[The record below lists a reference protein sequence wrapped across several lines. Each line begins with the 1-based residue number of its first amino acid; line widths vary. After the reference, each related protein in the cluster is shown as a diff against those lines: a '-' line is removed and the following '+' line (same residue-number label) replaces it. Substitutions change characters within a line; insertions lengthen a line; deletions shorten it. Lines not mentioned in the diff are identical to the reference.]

1 MKMKFF
7 RKTLSFFIVPV
18 MIPILIL
25 GMLSGITLNHYMRQ
39 GIDARY
45 EDRLESHRTRID
57 AMMSELDWLNM
68 NLSNNP
74 SIQFRLKNIISKCK
88 DGIPAN
94 TYDEI
99 NTIMDLLYGSYNAN
113 TAVESI
119 YIYFNNAGRQFIS
132 STNRITNLDYFFDQ
146 DWYDSYQTHIG
157 GPEQTWSEF
166 RQIDPYN
173 FAGSTRE
180 IFTIY
185 RKIFSPGKQTPEG
198 VIVLNVRG
206 DHVNRTLNELVGEEN
221 HLFFVTDGE
230 GRVIFRNRQSESE
243 RAESILA
250 AGNVQE
256 ARITGQGTYRVYRQE
271 SGDLEWNY
279 CLAVPGEVAYQ
290 VPNRLTRMA
299 AGLICLALF
308 LSTATSYFFAR
319 KNYKSLMG
327 IVDIFD
333 KATHGQEL
341 PALPQRITDVYN
353 YILYNIVETFLQ
365 NDFLQVQLSE
375 RRYKLKAMELMAL
388 QSQIN
393 PHFLMNTLQ
402 TVYWR
407 CISLTQGPNPAT
419 EMLENLS
426 EILHYSL
433 ESSQELV
440 PLKEEV
446 NITRCYLDI
455 QVQRYKNQFDVIW
468 DVWAPMETVMVPKL
482 IIQPLIENSIYHGI
496 RDKAGHSTIK
506 IKIGVRDGWVT
517 ITVLDNGLGMDQKRL
532 EQLKKRLEEEDTQEG
547 VHIGLLNTHK
557 RLELIYGG
565 DYKIRLLSRLGRG
578 TMIELKIRALPWDG
592 HGGGT
597 LSGRQSGA
605 MQTDRK
611 KSPD

>member
-25 GMLSGITLNHYMRQ
+25 GTLSGITLNRYMRQ
-39 GIDARY
+39 VIDERY
-45 EDRLESHRTRID
+45 QDRLDSHRTRID

-74 SIQFRLKNIISKCK
+74 SIQFRLKNIISKCSS
-88 DGIPAN
+88 GIPAN
-94 TYDEI
+94 SYDEI
-99 NTIMDLLYGSYNAN
+99 NTIIDLLYGSYNAN

-132 STNRITNLDYFFDQ
+132 SNNRITNLDYFFDR
-146 DWYDSYQTHIG
+146 DWYDSYQRHMSA
-157 GPEQTWSEF
+157 PEKTWSEF
-166 RQIDPYN
+166 RRIAPYD
-173 FAGSTRE
+173 FSGSTRE
-180 IFTIY
+180 ILTIY
-185 RKIFSPGKQTPEG
+185 RKVFSPGKKSPEG
-198 VIVLNVRG
+198 VIVLNIRG
-206 DHVNRTLNELVGEEN
+206 DTINRTLNGLVQEPEY
-221 HLFFVTDGE
+221 LFFITDEDGRQIFGNSQAQSGE
-230 GRVIFRNRQSESE
+230 PGEIQK
-243 RAESILA
+243 LA
-250 AGNVQE
+250 GGMGTVRTGNVD
-256 ARITGQGTYRVYRQE
+256 YRVYCQE
-271 SGDLEWNY
+271 SVDLGWNY
-279 CLAVPGEVAYQ
+279 YMAVPLKSAYQ
-290 VPNRLTRMA
+290 IPDRLTRMA
-299 AGLICLALF
+299 ACLICVALV

-319 KNYKSLMG
+319 KNYMSLMG

-333 KATHGQEL
+333 KATHGEEL
-341 PALPQRITDVYN
+341 PVLSRRETDVYN

-419 EMLENLS
+419 DMLENLS
-426 EILHYSL
+426 EILRYSL

-440 PLKEEV
+440 PLKEELH
-446 NITRCYLDI
+446 ITRCYLDI

-468 DVWAPMETVMVPKL
+468 DVQAPLGAVMVPKL

-496 RDKAGHSTIK
+496 RDKDGHSSIK
-506 IKIGVRDGWVT
+506 IRISDRGGWVI
-517 ITVLDNGLGMDQKRL
+517 ITVLDNGLGMTK
-532 EQLKKRLEEEDTQEG
+532 EQLQSLNTRLQQQNTQAG

-557 RLELIYGG
+557 RLELIYGE
-565 DYKIRLLSRLGRG
+565 DYHIRVMSREKLG
-578 TMIELKIRALPWDG
+578 TVIELKLRAY
-592 HGGGT
+592 
-597 LSGRQSGA
+597 
-605 MQTDRK
+605 
-611 KSPD
+611 

>member
-1 MKMKFF
+1 M
-7 RKTLSFFIVPV
+7 
-18 MIPILIL
+18 
-25 GMLSGITLNHYMRQ
+25 
-39 GIDARY
+39 
-45 EDRLESHRTRID
+45 
-57 AMMSELDWLNM
+57 
-68 NLSNNP
+68 
-74 SIQFRLKNIISKCK
+74 
-88 DGIPAN
+88 
-94 TYDEI
+94 
-99 NTIMDLLYGSYNAN
+99 
-113 TAVESI
+113 
-119 YIYFNNAGRQFIS
+119 
-132 STNRITNLDYFFDQ
+132 
-146 DWYDSYQTHIG
+146 
-157 GPEQTWSEF
+157 
-166 RQIDPYN
+166 
-173 FAGSTRE
+173 
-180 IFTIY
+180 
-185 RKIFSPGKQTPEG
+185 
-198 VIVLNVRG
+198 
-206 DHVNRTLNELVGEEN
+206 
-221 HLFFVTDGE
+221 
-230 GRVIFRNRQSESE
+230 IFRNRQSESE
-243 RAESILA
+243 HAESILA

-271 SGDLEWNY
+271 SRNLEWNY
-279 CLAVPGEVAYQ
+279 CLAVPDEMAYQ

-496 RDKAGHSTIK
+496 RDKAGYSTIK
-506 IKIGVRDGWVT
+506 IKIGARDGWVT

-565 DYKIRLLSRLGRG
+565 DYKIRLLSRPGRG

-592 HGGGT
+592 HGGET

-605 MQTDRK
+605 VQTDRK

>member
-25 GMLSGITLNHYMRQ
+25 GTLSGITLNRYMRQ
-39 GIDARY
+39 GIDERY
-45 EDRLESHRTRID
+45 QDRLESHSTRID

-74 SIQFRLKNIISKCK
+74 SIQFRLKNIISKCSH
-88 DGIPAN
+88 GIPAN

-99 NTIMDLLYGSYNAN
+99 NTIIDLLYGSYNAN

-132 STNRITNLDYFFDQ
+132 SNNRITNLDYFFDQ
-146 DWYDSYQTHIG
+146 EWYDSYQDHVN
-157 GPEQTWSEF
+157 GPEKTWSEF
-166 RQIDPYN
+166 RRIEPYN
-173 FAGSTRE
+173 FPGSTRE
-180 IFTIY
+180 ILTIY
-185 RKIFSPGKQTPEG
+185 RKIFSPGKRTPEG
-198 VIVLNVRG
+198 VIVLNIRG
-206 DHVNRTLNELVGEEN
+206 ETINRTLNDLVGEEDS
-221 HLFFVTDGE
+221 LFFITDGD
-230 GRVIFRNRQSESE
+230 GRLIFHNRQADRE
-243 RAESILA
+243 RAEAVLK
-250 AGNVQE
+250 AGSAEKVGLPSGGVH
-256 ARITGQGTYRVYRQE
+256 RIYRCSLGGLGWSY
-271 SGDLEWNY
+271 Y
-279 CLAVPGEVAYQ
+279 LAVPQAMAYQ

-341 PALPQRITDVYN
+341 PALSRRTSDVYN

-440 PLKEEV
+440 ALKEEI
-446 NITRCYLDI
+446 NITRCYLNI

-468 DVWAPMETVMVPKL
+468 DVWASMESVMVPKL

-496 RDKAGHSTIK
+496 RDKAGRSTIK
-506 IKIGVRDGWVT
+506 IKIGTRDGWVS
-517 ITVLDNGLGMDQKRL
+517 ITVLDNGLGMTADQLRRL
-532 EQLKKRLEEEDTQEG
+532 KERLDREDTQEG

-557 RLELIYGG
+557 RLELIYGER
-565 DYKIRLLSRLGRG
+565 YKIRIFSRENRG
-578 TMIELKIRALPWDG
+578 TIIELKI
-592 HGGGT
+592 
-597 LSGRQSGA
+597 
-605 MQTDRK
+605 K
-611 KSPD
+611 V

>member
-7 RKTLSFFIVPV
+7 RKALSFFIVPV

-25 GMLSGITLNHYMRQ
+25 GMLSGITLNRYMRQ

-146 DWYDSYQTHIG
+146 DWYDSYQSHIG

-221 HLFFVTDGE
+221 HLFFVTDRE

-243 RAESILA
+243 HAESILA

-271 SGDLEWNY
+271 SRNLEWNY
-279 CLAVPGEVAYQ
+279 CLAVPDEMAYQ

-496 RDKAGHSTIK
+496 RDKAGYSTIK
-506 IKIGVRDGWVT
+506 IKIGARDGWVT

-565 DYKIRLLSRLGRG
+565 DYKIRILSRPGRG

-605 MQTDRK
+605 VQTDRK

>member
-25 GMLSGITLNHYMRQ
+25 GTLSGITLNRYMRQ
-39 GIDARY
+39 GIDERY

-74 SIQFRLKNIISKCK
+74 SIQFRLKNMISKCK

-132 STNRITNLDYFFDQ
+132 SNNRITNLDYFFDQ
-146 DWYDSYQTHIG
+146 DWYDSYQAHIG

-166 RQIDPYN
+166 RKIAPYN

-185 RKIFSPGKQTPEG
+185 RKIFSPGKRTPEG

-230 GRVIFRNRQSESE
+230 GRVIFRNRQAGAE
-243 RAESILA
+243 RAEAVLA
-250 AGNVQE
+250 AGNARE

-271 SGDLEWNY
+271 SGDLGWNY

-308 LSTATSYFFAR
+308 LSTVTSYFFAR

-341 PALPQRITDVYN
+341 PALSQRTTDVYN

-440 PLKEEV
+440 PLKEEL

-468 DVWAPMETVMVPKL
+468 DVWAPMEAVMVPKL

-506 IKIGVRDGWVT
+506 IKIGSRDGWVA
-517 ITVLDNGLGMDQKRL
+517 ITVLDNGLGMDGVRL
-532 EQLKKRLEEEDTQEG
+532 DQLKKRLEGEDTQEG

-565 DYKIRLLSRLGRG
+565 DYKIRLLSRPGRG
-578 TMIELKIRALPWDG
+578 TMIQLKIRALPRQG
-592 HGGGT
+592 QGAGA
-597 LSGRQSGA
+597 LSGPQPGA
-605 MQTDRK
+605 V
-611 KSPD
+611 

>member
-25 GMLSGITLNHYMRQ
+25 GTLSGITLNRYMRQ
-39 GIDARY
+39 GIDERY
-45 EDRLESHRTRID
+45 QDRLDSHSTRID

-74 SIQFRLKNIISKCK
+74 SIQFRLKNMISKCSE
-88 DGIPAN
+88 GIPAN

-132 STNRITNLDYFFDQ
+132 SNNRITNLDWFFDQ
-146 DWYDSYQTHIG
+146 EWYDSYQAHIG
-157 GPEQTWSEF
+157 GAEKTWSEF

-185 RKIFSPGKQTPEG
+185 RKIFSPGKRTPEG

-206 DHVNRTLNELVGEEN
+206 DHVNRTLNELVNEEN

-230 GRVIFRNRQSESE
+230 GRVIFRNRQADSE
-243 RAESILA
+243 RTETVLA
-250 AGNVQE
+250 AGNVDE
-256 ARITGQGTYRVYRQE
+256 ANLPGQGVYRIYRQA
-271 SGDLEWNY
+271 SGDPGWNY
-279 CLAVPGEVAYQ
+279 CLAVPAEVAYQ

-299 AGLICLALF
+299 AALICVALL

-333 KATHGQEL
+333 KATHGEEL
-341 PALPQRITDVYN
+341 PALSQRTTDVYN

-468 DVWAPMETVMVPKL
+468 DVWAPMEAVMVPKL

-506 IKIGVRDGWVT
+506 IKIGIRAGWVS
-517 ITVLDNGLGMDQKRL
+517 IVVLDNGLGMTR
-532 EQLKKRLEEEDTQEG
+532 EQLGKLKRRLEEQDTQEG

-557 RLELIYGG
+557 RLELIYGEG
-565 DYKIRLLSRLGRG
+565 YKIRILSRANRG
-578 TMIELKIRALPWDG
+578 TMIELRV
-592 HGGGT
+592 
-597 LSGRQSGA
+597 R
-605 MQTDRK
+605 M
-611 KSPD
+611 

>member
-25 GMLSGITLNHYMRQ
+25 GTLSGITLNRYMRQ
-39 GIDARY
+39 GIDERY

-74 SIQFRLKNIISKCK
+74 SIQFRLKNMISKCK

-132 STNRITNLDYFFDQ
+132 SNNRITNLDYFFDQ
-146 DWYDSYQTHIG
+146 DWYDSYQAHIG

-166 RQIDPYN
+166 RKIDPYN

-185 RKIFSPGKQTPEG
+185 RKIFSPGKRTPEG

-230 GRVIFRNRQSESE
+230 GRVIFRNRQAGAE
-243 RAESILA
+243 RAEAVLA
-250 AGNVQE
+250 VGNARE

-271 SGDLEWNY
+271 SGDLGWNY

-308 LSTATSYFFAR
+308 LSTVTSYFFAR

-341 PALPQRITDVYN
+341 PALSQRTTDVYN

-440 PLKEEV
+440 PLKEEL

-468 DVWAPMETVMVPKL
+468 DVWAPMEAVMVPKL

-506 IKIGVRDGWVT
+506 IKIGSRDGWVA
-517 ITVLDNGLGMDQKRL
+517 ITVLDNGLGMDGERL
-532 EQLKKRLEEEDTQEG
+532 EQLKKRLEGEDTQEG

-565 DYKIRLLSRLGRG
+565 DYKIRLLSHPGRG
-578 TMIELKIRALPWDG
+578 TMIQLKIRALPRQG
-592 HGGGT
+592 QGAGA
-597 LSGRQSGA
+597 LSGPQPGA
-605 MQTDRK
+605 V
-611 KSPD
+611 